1 MATKKQSKSKHEPN
15 GEDAEVDPSLENE
28 EDVELTEQLQ
38 REEEER
44 VTRQTKSD
52 PSKRRTRKPSDPS
65 DLRNRPSIKAY
76 IKIRGELFPFTTPK
90 GALKTV
96 NRSSADCIAVL
107 EAMIKKDN
115 KKARTIIDMA
125 IVVAGASNH
134 KTLDRSHV
142 MYAQQLLEMAT
153 KAVLTVV
160 VS

>member
-15 GEDAEVDPSLENE
+15 GEDAQIVDPSFDNE
-28 EDVELTEQLQ
+28 EEIELTEQLQ
-38 REEEER
+38 RDEEER

-65 DLRNRPSIKAY
+65 DLRTRPNIKAY

-96 NRSSADCIAVL
+96 NRSSADSITAL
-107 EAMIKKDN
+107 ETMIKKDN
-115 KKARTIIDMA
+115 KKARIIIDMA
-125 IVVAGASNH
+125 IVIAGASNH

-142 MYAQQLLEMAT
+142 MYAQQLLDMA
-153 KAVLTVV
+153 
-160 VS
+160 S